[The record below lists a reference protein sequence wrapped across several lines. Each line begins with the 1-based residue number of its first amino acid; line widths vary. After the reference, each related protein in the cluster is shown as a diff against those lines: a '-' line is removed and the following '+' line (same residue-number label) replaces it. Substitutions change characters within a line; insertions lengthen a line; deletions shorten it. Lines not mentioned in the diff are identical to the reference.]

1 MNRNNRS
8 NTVTTTVVSRPAAAR
23 LRGNRT
29 TAVTTR
35 SSAPTTTTPT
45 RRRIRGPDPLTSY
58 SGSLHPDAA
67 AYIRC
72 LSNPFL
78 YPPVKLGF
86 GCLTS
91 SQVVTLTCRQ
101 IVSAGGDGG
110 CAAYVLPSVN
120 LLATP
125 DGGGLYVSTTNNG
138 AAFGSSRFPW
148 QNSAA
153 VGSLFDEA
161 RVISCGVRM
170 TPMIPGTSSP
180 GGGFVASLPS
190 TNFGTIEGQSKANI
204 ITTPLFEW
212 GTAAAGASAYSRP
225 IDPNSFIFHHNV
237 IVGYAGGTDTPV
249 TIPIIVM
256 NGLPAGNSVL
266 VEAVMQV
273 EGIFGLS
280 AQAQAVTSLQST
292 NAPNGAGLTR
302 VFNSVESMWNT
313 VSRYLPSPTA
323 VQTAVSLANRLL
335 NGPDRSSSSSG
346 RMRLMP

>member
-45 RRRIRGPDPLTSY
+45 RRARRGADPASSY
-58 SGSLHPDAA
+58 TGSLHPDAA
-67 AYIRC
+67 AYVRC

-91 SQVVTLTCRQ
+91 SQVVTLTTRQ
-101 IVSAGGDGG
+101 IVSAGEDGG

-120 LLATP
+120 INSWSY
-125 DGGGLYVSTTNNG
+125 GGGLYVSTTTNG
-138 AAFGSSRFPW
+138 AAFGSTRYAW
-148 QNSAA
+148 QNAAA
-153 VGSLFDEA
+153 VGALFDEA

-170 TPMIPGTSSP
+170 TPMIPGTSTP

-190 TNFGTIEGQSKANI
+190 TNFATIESETKASI

-237 IVGYAGGTDTPV
+237 VAGVPGDFDTPV

-266 VEAVMQV
+266 IEAVLQL

-280 AQAQAVTSLQST
+280 AQAQAVTSLQSN
-292 NAPNGAGLTR
+292 NAPPGAGLTR

>member
-35 SSAPTTTTPT
+35 SNAPTTTPRRT
-45 RRRIRGPDPLTSY
+45 RRGPSQDPVSSY

-67 AYIRC
+67 AYVRC

-91 SQVVTLTCRQ
+91 SQVVTLTARQ
-101 IVSAGGDGG
+101 IVSAGADGG
-110 CAAYVLPSVN
+110 CAAYVLPAVN
-120 LLATP
+120 SGSTSS
-125 DGGGLYVSTTNNG
+125 GGGLYVSTTLNG
-138 AAFGSSRFPW
+138 AYFGSTRYAW
-148 QNSAA
+148 QNAA
-153 VGSLFDEA
+153 AIAGLFDEA
-161 RVISCGVRM
+161 RIVSCGVRM

-190 TNFGTIEGQSKANI
+190 TNFNSIELESKANI

-212 GTAAAGASAYSRP
+212 GTAATGASAYSRP
-225 IDPNSFIFHHNV
+225 VDPNSFIFHHNIIRGFAADV
-237 IVGYAGGTDTPV
+237 DTPV
-249 TIPIIVM
+249 TIPVIVM

-266 VEAVMQV
+266 VEAVLQL

-280 AQAQAVTSLQST
+280 AQAQAVTSLQSN

-335 NGPDRSSSSSG
+335 NGPDAGSG
-346 RMRLMP
+346 GRRMRLMP

>member
-29 TAVTTR
+29 TVVTTR
-35 SSAPTTTTPT
+35 PRAPPTTTP
-45 RRRIRGPDPLTSY
+45 RRARRIPDALESY
-58 SGSLHPDAA
+58 SGALHPDAA

-91 SQVVTLTCRQ
+91 SQVVTLTART
-101 IVSAGGDGG
+101 IVSAGADGG

-120 LLATP
+120 RDLTAA
-125 DGGGLYVSTTNNG
+125 GGGLYVSTTTNG
-138 AAFGSSRFPW
+138 ALFGSTRNPW
-148 QNSAA
+148 QNGGAVAA
-153 VGSLFDEA
+153 LFDEG
-161 RVISCGVRM
+161 RVISAGVRM

-190 TNFGTIEGQSKANI
+190 TNFVTIEANTKAGI

-212 GTAAAGASAYSRP
+212 GTAAAGASAYARP
-225 IDPNSFIFHHNV
+225 IDPNSFIFHHN
-237 IVGYAGGTDTPV
+237 IISGFASNIDTPV
-249 TIPIIVM
+249 SIPIIVM
-256 NGLPAGNSVL
+256 NGLPPGDSVL
-266 VEAVMQV
+266 VEAVLQI

-280 AQAQAVTSLQST
+280 AQAQAVTSLQAN
-292 NAPNGAGLTR
+292 NAPAGAGLTR
-302 VFNSVESMWNT
+302 IFHSVESMWNT

-335 NGPDRSSSSSG
+335 NGPERQGSG
-346 RMRLMP
+346 GRLRLMP